1 MNFVYIFILKNETS
15 YFFAVPLFAASFY
28 LLFLTLRDFFFRT
41 FTLPQKISNLGFSLF
56 ILSILFNSLFST
68 EFSANMKV
76 GQELS
81 FKKDQVK
88 FLKIKIF
95 EKENYKSVIANFEI
109 IDEKENII

>member
-1 MNFVYIFILKNETS
+1 MQKVDARDTGKTQISTATMTLVDKKDRKRVRKLK
-15 YFFAVPLFAASFY
+15 
-28 LLFLTLRDFFFRT
+28 
-41 FTLPQKISNLGFSLF
+41 
-56 ILSILFNSLFST
+56 LFSK

-109 IDEKENII
+109 IVIKGIKQAFLLNLDKSLMVQHFQTQLLH